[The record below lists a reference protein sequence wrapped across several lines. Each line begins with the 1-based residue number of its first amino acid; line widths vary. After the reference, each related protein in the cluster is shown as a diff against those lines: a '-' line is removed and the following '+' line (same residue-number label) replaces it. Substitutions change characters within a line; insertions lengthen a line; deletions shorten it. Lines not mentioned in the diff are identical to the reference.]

1 MLHRGFSDVSA
12 LRRHRSIA
20 TSGPKFV
27 FIWLASL
34 LCTTSTLA
42 QPATTD
48 SAMPVPPP
56 TPAIDA
62 VSPPTFA
69 IANREELA
77 VAYRRID
84 ALLQRQL
91 ADGGEP
97 ANLAQINQRFDSATL
112 KFFSGQFANVL
123 KDLADLAGTM
133 TPMQAPSDA
142 SGWLALR
149 SLAVRFE
156 LDGPEPQVVFQ
167 SLFPLPQSIDTNL
180 LVNFGSGP
188 TGDFKSYPFRVEAGR
203 SYELRIPLKA
213 FVHPHMDRALA
224 VQYSLP
230 IAAQAD
236 HWESRPFIL
245 PSPEHQQMIDDIET
259 RLAQDPPTSITALSI
274 DIVRARVELLKQT
287 RNPSNSAHFM
297 GFTNRILAEIQGNLK
312 LLHYGTSPFKNRD
325 GLVYRPIII
334 EGNAIPNYIYAPPSA
349 FGKGPVPLVVLLHGA
364 GGDEAMFMAA
374 YGNGEAKRQA
384 ETHGCIIAS
393 PSTTAVMSSPAVL
406 DALID
411 QTCADFSIDRS
422 RVFVVGHSMGAA
434 AAAGLARTRAAT
446 LAGVVCLAGG
456 RLSTKPLTDGATLAP
471 ILSIV
476 ASLDPLMGKVD
487 VERVNAAVKQAH
499 LPIEAREMKDWG
511 HTLMVGPALPQA
523 FEWMMACKPINYAQ
537 PAANESTKSR

>member
-1 MLHRGFSDVSA
+1 MLDRGFSDVSA
-12 LRRHRSIA
+12 LRRHRSSA
-20 TSGPKFV
+20 AYGPKFIL
-27 FIWLASL
+27 IWLASL
-34 LCTTSTLA
+34 LGTTSTLA
-42 QPATTD
+42 QPAAIET
-48 SAMPVPPP
+48 APPVKPP

-62 VSPPTFA
+62 AFPPTFA
-69 IANREELA
+69 SANREELA
-77 VAYRRID
+77 VAYHRID
-84 ALLQRQL
+84 ALLQKQL
-91 ADGGEP
+91 AEGGEP
-97 ANLAQINQRFDSATL
+97 ANLAQINQRFDAATL

-133 TPMQAPSDA
+133 TPMEEPSHA

-156 LDGPEPQVVFQ
+156 LDGPEPQLIFQ
-167 SLFPLPQSIDTNL
+167 SLFPLPESIDTTL

-203 SYELRIPLKA
+203 SYELRIPLNG
-213 FVHPHMDRALA
+213 FVHPHMDRAMT

-230 IAAQAD
+230 IAAQAE

-245 PSPEHQQMIDDIET
+245 PSPEHQRMIDDIET
-259 RLAQDPPTSITALSI
+259 RLAQDPPTDITALSI
-274 DIVRARVELLKQT
+274 DIVRARLELLKQT
-287 RNPSNSAHFM
+287 RNSANSAHFI

-349 FGKGPVPLVVLLHGA
+349 FGKGPVPLIVLLHGA

-406 DALID
+406 DALITQASTD
-411 QTCADFSIDRS
+411 YSIDRS
-422 RVFVVGHSMGAA
+422 RIFVVGHSMGAA

-456 RLSTKPLTDGATLAP
+456 RLSTKPLTDGAKLAP

-487 VERVNAAVKQAH
+487 VERVNASAKQAN

-523 FEWMMACKPINYAQ
+523 FEWMMACQPIKQ
-537 PAANESTKSR
+537 STATHSEK